1 MGTHFHGT
9 KKEIRALD
17 AYIKL
22 MKAAKSATSRIHR
35 HLKPWNLTTGQLA
48 ILDALY
54 HLGPLSQRDLAEKIL
69 VTSGNITMVVDNLEK
84 RSLVERIRRS
94 EDRRFVTVHLTD
106 KGASLFEEM
115 FLGHVERIVAEMDAL
130 TGLEQEELGRL
141 CRKLG
146 SDNGVDRTV
155 LRTGRRKQ

>member
-1 MGTHFHGT
+1 MGTHFDGT
-9 KKEIRALD
+9 KKEITALD

-84 RSLVERIRRS
+84 RSLVERIRGT
-94 EDRRFVTVHLTD
+94 EDRRFVTVHLTE
-106 KGASLFEEM
+106 KGARLFEEM
-115 FLGHVERIVAEMDAL
+115 FPGHVEKIVAEMGAL
-130 TGLEQEELGRL
+130 TGPEQEELGRL
-141 CRKLG
+141 CRKLR
-146 SDNGVDRTV
+146 S
-155 LRTGRRKQ
+155 

>member
-1 MGTHFHGT
+1 MNMGTHYEGT
-9 KKEIRALD
+9 EKEVKALD
-17 AYIKL
+17 AYINL

-35 HLKPWNLTTGQLA
+35 HLKAWNLTTGQLGV
-48 ILDALY
+48 LDALY

-84 RSLVERIRRS
+84 RSLVKRIRQS

-106 KGASLFEEM
+106 KGARLFEEM
-115 FLGHVERIVAEMDAL
+115 FPGHVEKIVHELGTL
-130 TGLEQEELGRL
+130 TGSEQEELGRL

-146 SDNGVDRTV
+146 SE
-155 LRTGRRKQ
+155 KQD

>member
-54 HLGPLSQRDLAEKIL
+54 HIGPLMQRELAEKVL
-69 VTSGNITMVVDNLEK
+69 VTSGNVTMVVDNLEK
-84 RSLVERIRRS
+84 RSLVKRVRRT
-94 EDRRFVTVHLTD
+94 EDRRFVAVHLTK
-106 KGASLFEEM
+106 KGARLFEEM
-115 FLGHVERIVAEMDAL
+115 FPGHVERIVTEMGVL
-130 TGLEQEELGRL
+130 TGPEQEELGRL

-146 SDNGVDRTV
+146 SEDGIDRASPG
-155 LRTGRRKQ
+155 TGRRTQ